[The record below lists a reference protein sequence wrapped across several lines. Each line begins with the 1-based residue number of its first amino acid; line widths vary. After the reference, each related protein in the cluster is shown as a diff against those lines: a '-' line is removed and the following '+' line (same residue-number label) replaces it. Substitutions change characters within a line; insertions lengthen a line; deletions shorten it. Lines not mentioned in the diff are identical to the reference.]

1 MKISIADKPI
11 GGYGMMLTR
20 SRYVPITRTLLL
32 TVLVV
37 LATVGT
43 LLAAPGKGVHKTFA
57 TPEEAAKSL
66 AAAVKNNDSRE
77 LLAILGPGATAIVSS
92 GDPVEDQAGRERFAR
107 LYDEKCVIEGA
118 DSGKALLTLGG
129 EEYPFPIPLVKKG
142 TTWFFDTRAGKEE
155 LLNRRIGRNE
165 LQVIEVLR
173 AYVDAQR
180 EYAAKDRDGDGS
192 AAFAQKVRSTP
203 GKKDGLY
210 WEAKEGEEES
220 PFGPFAAK
228 AAREGYGKAAGGT
241 PTPYHGYLFRI
252 LKAQGKDA
260 EGGAFDY
267 VVNGKMI
274 LGFAMLAY
282 PARYG
287 ASGVMT
293 FIVNQNGVVYQK
305 DLGRDTAKAAAA
317 IKRYNPDKSWKKVE

>member
-1 MKISIADKPI
+1 
-11 GGYGMMLTR
+11 MMR
-20 SRYVPITRTLLL
+20 NRFRTTTIPRLLL
-32 TVLVV
+32 TLLTLLVV
-37 LATVGT
+37 LATGT
-43 LLAAPGKGVHKTFA
+43 VAVAATGKKAQKTFA
-57 TPEEAAKSL
+57 SPDEAAKSL
-66 AAAVKNNDSRE
+66 ASAAKNNDSKE
-77 LLAILGPGATAIVSS
+77 LLAILGSGAKAIISS
-92 GDPVEDQAGRERFAR
+92 GDPVEDQAGRERFTR
-107 LYDEKCVIEGA
+107 LYEEKCVIEGA
-118 DSGKALLTLGG
+118 DSGKAILTLGA

-203 GKKDGLY
+203 GNRDGLY

-228 AAREGYGKAAGGT
+228 AAREGYDQVKSGK
-241 PTPYHGYLFRI
+241 PSPYHGYQFRI
-252 LKAQGKDA
+252 LKAQGKNA

-282 PARYG
+282 PAQYG

-293 FIVNQNGVVYQK
+293 FIVNQNGIVYQK
-305 DLGRDTAKAAAA
+305 DLGRDTAKSAAA
-317 IKRYNPDKSWKKVE
+317 IKLYNPDKSWKKVE